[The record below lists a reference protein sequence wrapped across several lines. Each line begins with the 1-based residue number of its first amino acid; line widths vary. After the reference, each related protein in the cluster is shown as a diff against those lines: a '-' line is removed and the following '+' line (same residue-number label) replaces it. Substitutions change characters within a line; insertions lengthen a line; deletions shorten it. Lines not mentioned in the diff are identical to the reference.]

1 MTVRN
6 KNALRTHP
14 VFSRSTIRAGLI
26 APIPSSQLETDPAG
40 LPLAYVIWRRDEAGL
55 FAVLGTVLRGLEV
68 SRWLGATPVVDMKN
82 FFTAYSTSTVPQP
95 SNFWNELFEP
105 LSALKLEDLDRSTF
119 RILFSDGSHAEKSV
133 VDPERIFD
141 FRREYNSHIRFS
153 EETRDWIEHRTQTLA
168 LQDDV
173 IGVHY
178 RGGDMRTAPRHPLP
192 PTAQQL
198 IRRTKALLDS
208 GEYNSVFLATNV
220 ARGRKVFEKAFGGRL
235 KLSTAHSEL
244 GSRRLPFSVP
254 RGIAGVG
261 RHPVAEQIGE
271 DRKIGLVTAR
281 DALADVVALSRCG
294 ALVGGDSNVSLMAK
308 VFSDSPFRELSIVD
322 NGQNGTSRLIAY
334 TQWYVKRVLPSRL
347 GGFDA

>member
-6 KNALRTHP
+6 KNAQRTHP
-14 VFSRSTIRAGLI
+14 IFSRSMIRAGLV
-26 APIPSSQLETDPAG
+26 APIPSSQLETDVTG

-55 FAVLGTVLRGLEV
+55 LSVLGTVLRGLEV
-68 SRWLGATPVVDMKN
+68 ARWLGAAPVVDMKN
-82 FFTAYSTSTVPQP
+82 FFTAYSTNTVPQR

-105 LSALKLEDLDRSTF
+105 LSALKLEDLDRSAF

-141 FRREYNSHIRFS
+141 FQREYKSHIRFS
-153 EETRDWIEHRTQTLA
+153 EETREWIEHRTESLA

-208 GEYNSVFLATNV
+208 GDYNSVFLATNV
-220 ARGRKVFEKAFGGRL
+220 ANGRRVFQKAFGGRL
-235 KLSTAHSEL
+235 NLSPAANEF
-244 GSRRLPFSVP
+244 GSRRLPFSAP

-261 RHPVAEQIGE
+261 QRPAAQRLEE
-271 DRKIGLVTAR
+271 DAKTGLAAAR
-281 DALADVVALSRCG
+281 DVLVDVVALSRCG
-294 ALVGGDSNVSLMAK
+294 ALVCGASNVSLMAK
-308 VFSDSPFRELSIVD
+308 VFADKPFRELSIVD

-334 TQWYVKRVLPSRL
+334 TQWYVKRTLPRQL

>member
-14 VFSRSTIRAGLI
+14 IFSRSMIRAGLI
-26 APIPSSQLETDPAG
+26 APVPPSQLESDATG

-55 FAVLGTVLRGLEV
+55 LSVLGTVLRGLEV
-68 SRWLGATPVVDMKN
+68 ARWLGATPIVDMTN
-82 FFTAYSTSTVPQP
+82 FFTAYGTDSVPQQ
-95 SNFWNELFEP
+95 SNFWNQLFEP
-105 LSALKLEDLDRSTF
+105 LSALRIEDLDRNAF
-119 RILFSDGSHAEKSV
+119 RILFSDGNHAEKSV

-141 FRREYNSHIRFS
+141 FQRDYRAHIRFS
-153 EETRDWIEHRTQTLA
+153 EETRRWIENRTETLA

-220 ARGRKVFEKAFGGRL
+220 ARGRKVFQKAFGGRL
-235 KLSTAHSEL
+235 KLSPAHNEL

-254 RGIAGVG
+254 KGIAGVG
-261 RHPVAEQIGE
+261 RRSAAQRLETDGT
-271 DRKIGLVTAR
+271 IGLATAR
-281 DALADVVALSRCG
+281 DVLVDVVALSRCG
-294 ALVGGDSNVSLMAK
+294 ALVCGASNVSLMAK
-308 VFSDSPFRELSIVD
+308 VFADDPFRELSIVD